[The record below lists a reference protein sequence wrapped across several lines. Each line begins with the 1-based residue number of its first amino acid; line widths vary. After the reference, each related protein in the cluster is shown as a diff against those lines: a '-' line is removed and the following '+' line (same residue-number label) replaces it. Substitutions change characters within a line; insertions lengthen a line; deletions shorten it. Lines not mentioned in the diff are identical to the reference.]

1 MLHHGEQ
8 KIGMSLS
15 VIRERLALWMW
26 KHGWVSL
33 PL

>member
-1 MLHHGEQ
+1 MLHRGE
-8 KIGMSLS
+8 KRVGLTLS
-15 VIRERLALWMW
+15 VLRERLALWMW

>member
-1 MLHHGEQ
+1 
-8 KIGMSLS
+8 MSLS
-15 VIRERLALWMW
+15 VLRERLALWMW